1 MANTSRFETVLGTDY
16 AGLLEIH
23 MVEFNSPENDRNAN
37 TIRQRMDF
45 RDALRAKGWDLQNRR
60 SFLESAIRKVDK
72 EIENMKIPWLKRDFK
87 I

>member
-1 MANTSRFETVLGTDY
+1 
-16 AGLLEIH
+16 
-23 MVEFNSPENDRNAN
+23 
-37 TIRQRMDF
+37 MDF